1 MYIGQA
7 AKLTGA
13 TPKAIRHYEA
23 IGLMAPPKRLGKYR
37 YYSDRDIN
45 VIRLIKSAQ
54 KYGFKLAE
62 LESIVKKTRSD
73 DKFPYYE
80 IIEAIENK
88 RRQIQSEIEKLNA
101 TDEGLAKLSDQI
113 INQKC
118 SC

>member
-1 MYIGQA
+1 MYIGQV

-37 YYSDRDIN
+37 YFSDADIK

-54 KYGFKLAE
+54 KYGFKLSE
-62 LESIVKKTRSD
+62 IETIVKKTTSD
-73 DKFPYYE
+73 NPFPYAE
-80 IIEAIENK
+80 LIAAIEKK
-88 RRQIQSEIEKLNA
+88 RQQIRSEIKQLTS
-101 TDEGLAKLSDQI
+101 TDKGLAELIDHLR
-113 INQKC
+113 NQKC